1 MDSPFKNITV
11 PTVGTPAVDINSD
24 NLEFGEIL
32 TDILPYVFG
41 VAGIILLFNIIS
53 SGFKMMTSQG
63 DPKVMQ
69 AAQAKLSTSMIGVVI
84 LFVSFWLVQLI
95 MQFLG
100 VKTSLFN

>member
-1 MDSPFKNITV
+1 MDSPFKDITV
-11 PTVGTPAVDINSD
+11 PTVGNPAVDINSD
-24 NLEFGEIL
+24 TLEFGEIL